1 MSATVALNTGSTRRN
16 VLSRIRSLPL
26 FQQHAICITAVAVV
40 ALGCFP
46 AEGLI
51 GYRVT
56 ALVLLMAVSILAM
69 LFRIGPVMVAAALSA
84 LAWNFFF
91 IPPTFTFHIGS
102 TEDLLLFLMYFVVAS
117 VNAVL
122 SLKIRQVER
131 KARDKEQKERTIELY
146 NTLLNSLSHE
156 LRTPISTIVGA
167 VDALQDRET
176 RLTGEQRTDLLS
188 AIDEAGMRLDR
199 QVGNLLNMGRL
210 ESGMLE
216 PKADWCDIHE
226 LIGGVVSKL
235 GSVSDHAIILKADPS
250 LPLFKLDG
258 GLLEQVVH
266 NMVHNAVQ
274 YTPAGSEVVIGASH
288 ADGSCVITIA
298 DNGPGFPEQ
307 ERVRAFNKFHRLPN
321 TRSGGTG
328 LGLSIVKG
336 FVGAQG
342 GSVELGANQPH
353 GALFTVRIP
362 AETSFLSNLKHE

>member
-1 MSATVALNTGSTRRN
+1 MSATVALIVRSTRRN

-46 AEGLI
+46 AEDLI

-69 LFRIGPVMVAAALSA
+69 LFQIGPVMVAAALSA

-91 IPPTFTFHIGS
+91 IPPTFTLHIGS

-167 VDALQDRET
+167 VDALQDREA

-188 AIDEAGMRLDR
+188 GRPR
-199 QVGNLLNMGRL
+199 Q
-210 ESGMLE
+210 
-216 PKADWCDIHE
+216 
-226 LIGGVVSKL
+226 
-235 GSVSDHAIILKADPS
+235 
-250 LPLFKLDG
+250 
-258 GLLEQVVH
+258 
-266 NMVHNAVQ
+266 AV
-274 YTPAGSEVVIGASH
+274 A
-288 ADGSCVITIA
+288 
-298 DNGPGFPEQ
+298 
-307 ERVRAFNKFHRLPN
+307 
-321 TRSGGTG
+321 
-328 LGLSIVKG
+328 
-336 FVGAQG
+336 
-342 GSVELGANQPH
+342 
-353 GALFTVRIP
+353 
-362 AETSFLSNLKHE
+362 